1 VRRRLRVVGGGRRRR
16 LIIDLLIGSCSAYVF
31 GSMDEWVCL
40 RMGMRA
46 PLRLRLFFFSCM
58 MMMIPMGLF
67 SGGCFLSL
75 LDFFLDP
82 KE

>member
-16 LIIDLLIGSCSAYVF
+16 LIIDILIGSCSAYVF

-46 PLRLRLFFFSCM
+46 PLRLRLFFSFCV
-58 MMMIPMGLF
+58 MMIPTGLF